1 MWKTLVG
8 KFQPLPASSSDSHNE
23 RDLEKSWDERDT
35 TGVSGMP
42 ENATTQAELSQY
54 LRDRQFQVALQSFTS
69 IFGRQ
74 VSGQLVAER

>member
-1 MWKTLVG
+1 MG

-54 LRDRQFQVALQSFTS
+54 VMHLNIHEHGGEYARTTTNALISNR
-69 IFGRQ
+69 GKD
-74 VSGQLVAER
+74 E

>member
-1 MWKTLVG
+1 MG

-54 LRDRQFQVALQSFTS
+54 VMHLSILWTWRRTCKDQSNGLIS
-69 IFGRQ
+69 NRRKN
-74 VSGQLVAER
+74 E